1 MSNRGRLA
9 IALAIT
15 LSVMLFASSCTK
27 KVVRTQAVQTQTV
40 STTQPE
46 VRKLEVQKAPEKPAE
61 QAGQA
66 VRPEK
71 DRPGAQAAAGEAA
84 KWVFVNEHIPF
95 EFDSSLLSDQAREIL
110 RGKAEYLRTNPNIMV
125 TVEGHC
131 DERGSNA
138 YNAGLGQRRAES
150 VKTFLVDMGI
160 GTVRLNAV
168 SYGKE
173 RPVVVGHN
181 EDSWAKNRRAQLV
194 IR

>member
-9 IALAIT
+9 IGLVIA

-40 STTQPE
+40 STTKPE
-46 VRKLEVQKAPEKPAE
+46 VQKAEVQKAPEKPAE

-66 VRPEK
+66 ARPEK
-71 DRPGAQAAAGEAA
+71 DRPAAQAAAGEAA
-84 KWVFVNEHIPF
+84 KWVFVNEHVPF
-95 EFDSSLLSDQAREIL
+95 EFNSSLLSDQARQIL

-138 YNAGLGQRRAES
+138 YNAALGQRRAES

-173 RPVVVGHN
+173 RPVAVGHN

-194 IR
+194 IN